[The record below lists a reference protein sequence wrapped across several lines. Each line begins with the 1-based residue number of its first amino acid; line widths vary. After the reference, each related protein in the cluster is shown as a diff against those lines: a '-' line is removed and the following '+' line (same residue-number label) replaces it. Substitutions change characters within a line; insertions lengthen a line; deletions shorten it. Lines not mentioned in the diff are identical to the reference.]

1 MSLKPSDGA
10 GPDLE
15 WIKSSYS
22 TADGPSCVEV
32 ATAPDHILVRDSKN
46 PTGPRLAL
54 APTTW
59 ATFLPYA
66 SGR

>member
-10 GPDLE
+10 ATELE

-54 APTTW
+54 APLTW
-59 ATFLPYA
+59 AAFLPYA
-66 SGR
+66 SGQ

>member
-1 MSLKPSDGA
+1 MNFKPTCGN
-10 GPDLE
+10 GTVLE

-22 TADGPSCVEV
+22 GADTPSCVEV
-32 ATAPDHILVRDSKN
+32 ATVPDRILVRDSKN

-59 ATFLPYA
+59 AAFLPYA
-66 SGR
+66 SGH